1 LTLAAELILTFI
13 YIIMLY
19 FIKKYDIFEVS
30 KINNK
35 RGFTMN
41 TIYKKDKYQQQEDLL
56 KELKQ
61 RLEDCWSGASQA
73 LEQLD
78 EFYFDIVNDKRLNT
92 RTQEKLEDFFDCFLS
107 DIKDKAMDMQDE
119 SQQAIDSFVEDFNLT
134 EEV

>member
-119 SQQAIDSFVEDFNLT
+119 SQQAIDSFVEDFNIN